1 MAKQVGKVGG
11 LLASKLGEKGRQA
24 VLANREKEV
33 AVGQTLPGGVSGVA
47 ELRSCT
53 FGEFKEGKN
62 KGALYFMARGIVQ
75 EPEAYKGM
83 ATQIGPHA
91 LIDTPS
97 GGKMKTQ
104 EDHLNWAMDQ
114 MAALGADKESMSLD
128 NLEEIAAALE
138 QAKPMFR
145 FRTWQ
150 GAKQDIAKDKD
161 GKYYLFNLGEND
173 TPDSRVAGK
182 GPYSSE
188 QLARAANP
196 YAGREPMVN
205 HLWNGTRGL
214 ENYHSPEPSSAV
226 QDNTPEEPVAPAKPA
241 AKPSPKPAPKPEPEP
256 EEEESQAEETTSG
269 AAFMEVS
276 LDDLLELANAQD
288 DDASS
293 TLKDRAIA
301 AGMTEEEVEGA
312 ESWGDVVAEIQ
323 KREGGEPEEE
333 TTEEEAE
340 PEAEVEPIKGAL
352 YFYKVLDPKTK
363 KPLTD
368 PKTKKERKAVQVEI
382 QAVDK
387 KAKTASLLNDDDRK
401 TLYKGVPWDQLMQTR
416 G

>member
-1 MAKQVGKVGG
+1 MAKQVGKVSG

-33 AVGQTLPGGVSGVA
+33 SVGQTLPGGVSGVA
-47 ELRSCT
+47 ELRMCK
-53 FGEFKEGKN
+53 FDEFKEGKN
-62 KGALYFMARGIVQ
+62 KGSLYFMARGIVQ

-114 MAALGADKESMSLD
+114 MAALGADKETMSLD
-128 NLEEIAAALE
+128 ILEEIAAALE
-138 QAKPMFR
+138 KAKPMFR

-161 GKYYLFNLGEND
+161 GKYYLFNLNEDG
-173 TPDSRVAGK
+173 TPDTRVAGK

-226 QDNTPEEPVAPAKPA
+226 QDNTPAEPEAPPKKA
-241 AKPSPKPAPKPEPEP
+241 PSKPAPEPEAEP
-256 EEEESQAEETTSG
+256 EESQAGEAAET
-269 AAFMEVS
+269 S
-276 LDDLLELANAQD
+276 LDDLLELANGQD
-288 DDASS
+288 EEASA
-293 TLKDRAIA
+293 TLKERAVA

-312 ESWGDVVAEIQ
+312 ESWGDVVAEIR

-333 TTEEEAE
+333 TTEEEPE
-340 PEAEVEPIKGAL
+340 PEAEAEPIKGAL

-387 KAKTASLLNDDDRK
+387 KTKTASLLNDDDRK